1 MHLKKELLYPLF
13 LGFATVL
20 VQSRAVAK
28 DLITVWPDQR
38 ADTTALPLDK
48 NIRYGKLANGLTYYI
63 RKNTEPK
70 ERVFMYLVNKVGSVL
85 ENEEQRGLAHFL
97 EHMAFNGT
105 THFPNNSL
113 VDYLQKNGISF
124 GADINAYTSF
134 NETVYHLQLPSK
146 DPELFKN
153 GIQILQDWAQGIS
166 LEHSE
171 IDKER
176 GVIMEEKRAGK
187 SLGERIQ
194 EMTLPVSLNHSLY
207 AQRVPIGTEQVIQHF
222 PYHEIEHF
230 YKNWY
235 RPNLQAVIIV
245 GDIDADTVEEQL
257 KKQFSVLRNPAN
269 ATPRPMYKIPL
280 NGKNQ
285 FIIVTDPE
293 ITSTSIEITIK
304 HPERKL
310 RNSIEY
316 KQTITRALFNDMMA
330 RRYTPIFRTA
340 NPPFLGG
347 GVSLSGFMGGLDAF
361 QVQFTAKPGRLKEGF
376 DAVWREVIRAKQLG
390 FTAIELQRAKD
401 SYRSQMENLFEEK
414 DKIQSSQYVQEY
426 SQHFLNDVA
435 SPGIDY
441 EMKLIN
447 EILPTITPAD
457 IQQILKEYLS
467 DINRD
472 IIIMAPE
479 AEKGTLPTETDV
491 VGWINILNQEK
502 QTALTEEVNNLPL
515 LKNVA
520 QAGKIIKEEK
530 DRKLGTTTLTLD
542 NNIQVLLKP
551 TTYQNNQIS
560 FQGFSYGG
568 TSLYDDKDFQSATNA
583 VGLVSASG
591 LGNYSADQLEK
602 SLAGRTASASPF
614 ISETAQGISGYSNN
628 NDLELALQLMYGYF
642 TEPRLD
648 TAVAAGI
655 LTNVKDALK
664 DRNKNG
670 DAVFQDSVKAI
681 LSGNN
686 IRRVGLTADKIDQI
700 DPKRALAIYKER
712 FTDASGYKFT
722 FVGSFSI
729 EKIKPLIS
737 KYIGGLPSIGDKIPA
752 YRNLHINI
760 PSGKIDKKFALNSE
774 DKAMVYL
781 VLSGEYDYN
790 EKNNIAMQ
798 AFREVLEIRLL
809 ERLREEEGGVYTPSI
824 SMDYSKLPDARYTLT
839 VAFSCAVANADKL
852 AEYTIEE
859 IEKLKNQSPLT
870 GYLDKFKANDKLNYD
885 AAMQTNNF
893 WSGYFYNNLYNDD
906 DMYRIFQRQT
916 LRENLTTD
924 AVKQVAQRYISDKNL
939 IKIVQLPKAIK

>member
-13 LGFATVL
+13 LGFGSILA
-20 VQSRAVAK
+20 QSRAVAK
-28 DLITVWPDQR
+28 DFVTVWPDQR

-48 NIRYGKLANGLTYYI
+48 NIRYGKLPNGLTYYI

-70 ERVFMYLVNKVGSVL
+70 ERGFMYLVNKVGSVL

-146 DPELFKN
+146 DAELFKN
-153 GIQILQDWAQGIS
+153 GFQILQDWAQGIS

-235 RPNLQAVIIV
+235 RPNLQAVIVV
-245 GDIDADTVEEQL
+245 GDIDADKVEQQL
-257 KKQFSVLRNPAN
+257 KQQFSALKNPA
-269 ATPRPMYKIPL
+269 APTPRPSYKIPL
-280 NGKNQ
+280 SGKNQ
-285 FIIVTDPE
+285 FMVVTDPE
-293 ITSTSIEITIK
+293 ITSTSIEVTIK
-304 HPERKL
+304 QPEQKL
-310 RNSIEY
+310 RNRSEFKQSI
-316 KQTITRALFNDMMA
+316 IRALFNDMIA
-330 RRYTPIFRTA
+330 RRYIPVFRTA

-347 GVSLSGFMGGLDAF
+347 GASLSGFMGGVDAF
-361 QVQFTAKPGRLKEGF
+361 QVQVTAKPGRLKEGF
-376 DAVWREVIRAKQLG
+376 DAVWREVVRAKQLG
-390 FTAIELQRAKD
+390 FTDTELQRSKD

-426 SQHFLNDVA
+426 IQHFLNDVA

-447 EILPTITPAD
+447 EILPTISPAD
-457 IQQILKEYLS
+457 IQQVLKQYLT
-467 DINRD
+467 DVDRD
-472 IIIMAPE
+472 IIIIAPE
-479 AEKGTLPTETDV
+479 AEKSNLPTEADMV
-491 VGWINILNQEK
+491 NLINILHQEK
-502 QTALTEEVNNLPL
+502 QREFTEQMNELPL
-515 LKNVA
+515 LKNTV
-520 QAGKIIKEEK
+520 QTGKIIKEER
-530 DRKLGTTTLTLD
+530 DSKLGTTTLTLA

-583 VGLVSASG
+583 AGLVSASG

-602 SLAGRTASASPF
+602 SFAGRTASASPF
-614 ISETAQGISGYSNN
+614 ISETVQGVSGYSNN
-628 NDLELALQLMYGYF
+628 KDIELALELMYGYF

-655 LTNVKDALK
+655 LTNAKDGLK
-664 DRNKNG
+664 DRDKNG
-670 DAVFQDSVKAI
+670 DAVFQDSVAAI

-686 IRRVGLTADKIDQI
+686 VRRTALTTVKIDQI
-700 DPKRALAIYKER
+700 DPNRALAIYKER
-712 FTDASGYKFT
+712 FADASGYKFT
-722 FVGSFSI
+722 FVGSFDT
-729 EKIKPLIS
+729 EKIKPLIA
-737 KYIGGLPSIGDKIPA
+737 KYIGGLPSYGQKVPA
-752 YRNLHINI
+752 YRNLHITV
-760 PSGKIDKKFALNSE
+760 PSGKMDKKFTLNSE
-774 DKAMVYL
+774 DKATVYL
-781 VLSGEYDYN
+781 VLSGQYDYN
-790 EKNNIAMQ
+790 EKNNIALQ

-824 SMDYSKLPDARYTLT
+824 SMDYNKLPDARYTLT

-852 AEYTIEE
+852 ADYSIQE
-859 IEKLKNQSPLT
+859 IEKLKKDGPST
-870 GYLDKFKANDKLNYD
+870 DYLDKFKANDKLNYE
-885 AAMQTNNF
+885 AAMKTNNF
-893 WSGYFYNNLYNDD
+893 WTGYLYSNLYNGD
-906 DMYRIFQRQT
+906 DMYRVFQRPT
-916 LRENLTTD
+916 LREDLTPD